1 MDSYTDRIERL
12 REENGSGDANRIA
25 DAMDDALELL
35 DELVD
40 ELESTWQMLD
50 ELKASEVSNH
60 KEAQMETIDK
70 VLLRTK
76 SKLMTKVGKA

>member
-12 REENGSGDANRIA
+12 REENGSGDVNRIA

>member
-12 REENGSGDANRIA
+12 REENGSGDDNRIA

>member
-1 MDSYTDRIERL
+1 
-12 REENGSGDANRIA
+12 
-25 DAMDDALELL
+25 
-35 DELVD
+35 
-40 ELESTWQMLD
+40 MLD